1 MVIKKFLSRLQNHG
15 MQIHILTLF
24 LSLLLI
30 STICIIGFSYFKIQ
44 QAILQFSK
52 GTVERVAENVE
63 EKILCNLNDIA
74 QMPKLA
80 DNMIFHYHDFSYQN
94 KSLIEFMLDAVKIY
108 PNLHAL
114 FAGNPKGDF
123 LEVID
128 RFTIA
133 QKHYLSDSSKPLP
146 KKLAYAI
153 KQVNNN
159 DNSPKETWIY
169 MDDAF
174 NVLEQE
180 TIPSDFDPR
189 IFPWYQGA
197 EKPGDLFWSP
207 IYPFNRIGTEGI
219 TASYPMHN
227 KKNAF
232 IGVAGA
238 LLPLNSL
245 SDFFTS
251 RRIGKTGKALILDS
265 TGKIILPQT
274 AENSQALATMAYKHF
289 LQKHNIDFI
298 LKFNGIEYLIHTH
311 PFELSE
317 IGWQILIYVPI
328 NDFFDDIFKTR
339 KETILISLILLLLSS
354 LIVYYLSKWISRP
367 IVQLANEIDKIKH
380 LNLQSKKR
388 VKSHIKEINL
398 LDSSIA
404 SMRVVLRSFGNYVPK
419 EIVKQLLEK
428 DKEIG
433 LGGEKKEI
441 TIFFSD
447 IYNFTHTAES
457 LPIEIVMP
465 ALEAYFDKLSKI
477 ILEAQGT
484 IDKYIGDSIMAFWG
498 APTETSNPEVRA
510 CTVALRCQA
519 ALAVFNQEQAKE
531 QKPTFFTR
539 IGIHT
544 GEVIVG
550 NIGTSERMNYTI
562 MGDAVNEAARLEQ
575 VNKNYHTSI
584 IISEEVYRKID
595 KEFLVRPLD
604 EVFVKGKLHKIKIF
618 ELIAKQGE
626 EPEIAPKPEQVVL
639 SRLFTQAFDLYTG
652 DKREEAKTLFLS
664 INQKFPEDFPTK
676 FYLDRLNPNN

>member
-1 MVIKKFLSRLQNHG
+1 
-15 MQIHILTLF
+15 MQVHILTLF

-30 STICIIGFSYFKIQ
+30 STAFIIAFSYFKIQ

-52 GTVERVAENVE
+52 GTMERVATNVE
-63 EKILCNLNDIA
+63 EKILCNLYDLE

-80 DNMIFHYHDFSYQN
+80 DNMIFHYQDFSYLN
-94 KSLIEFMLDAVKIY
+94 KSLIQFMSVAVKIY
-108 PNLHAL
+108 PNLHA
-114 FAGNPKGDF
+114 FFVGNPKGDF
-123 LEVID
+123 LEVVD

-133 QKHYLSDSSKPLP
+133 HNHYLSDKSKPLP
-146 KKLAYAI
+146 KELAYAI

-159 DNSPKETWIY
+159 DNSPQETWIY
-169 MDDAF
+169 MDESF
-174 NVLEQE
+174 KVLGQE
-180 TIPSDFDPR
+180 TVPSDFDPR
-189 IFPWYQGA
+189 IFSWYQGA
-197 EKPGDLFWSP
+197 EKTGNLYWSP
-207 IYPFNRIGTEGI
+207 IYPFNRLGAEGI
-219 TASYPMHN
+219 TAAYPMHN
-227 KKNAF
+227 EKNAF

-238 LLPLNSL
+238 VLPLNSL

-251 RRIGKTGKALILDS
+251 QRIGKTGKAFVIDS
-265 TGKIILPQT
+265 SGQIILPQT
-274 AENSQALATMAYKHF
+274 GKDSQAFVTMAYNHF
-289 LQKHNIDFI
+289 LQRHNRNFLI
-298 LKFNGIEYLIHTH
+298 KYNGVEYLVHAH
-311 PFELSE
+311 QFPVSE

-328 NDFFDDIFKTR
+328 NDFFGDIFKARQQTV
-339 KETILISLILLLLSS
+339 LISLILLLLSS
-354 LIVYYLSKWISRP
+354 ILVYYLSKRISKP

-380 LNLQSKKR
+380 LNLQSEKR
-388 VKSHIKEINL
+388 VKSHIKEIAL

-404 SMRVVLRSFGNYVPK
+404 SMRVVLRSFGYYVPK

-441 TIFFSD
+441 TILFSD
-447 IYNFTHTAES
+447 ISNFTPIAES

-465 ALEAYFDKLSKI
+465 SLEAYFNKLSKI
-477 ILEAQGT
+477 ILEAKGT

-498 APTETSNPEVRA
+498 APIETSNPEVRA

-519 ALAVFNQEQAKE
+519 TLAIFNQEQTKE

-575 VNKNYHTSI
+575 INKNYQTSI
-584 IISEEVYRKID
+584 IISEEVYKKIGN
-595 KEFLVRPLD
+595 EFLCRPLD

-626 EPEIAPKPEQVVL
+626 DPEIAPKPEQIVL
-639 SRLFTQAFDLYTG
+639 CSLFTQAFDLYIDG
-652 DKREEAKTLFLS
+652 KLEEAKTLFQS

-676 FYLDRLNPNN
+676 FYLGRI